1 MISKKSRLIALC
13 EELATPV
20 TQDGEFLLKGGFGSS
35 DGGPTTTEVINGD
48 CINDPCTNAYG
59 CTNTICTNGAC
70 TNSSLHGNSCI
81 NKTCFN
87 TTLKPGSSEEPTKAD
102 GKIVQ
107 CGFLF

>member
-1 MISKKSRLIALC
+1 MLHKKSYLMALC

-20 TQDGEFLLKGGFGSS
+20 TQDGEFLLKGGFGSFEGIS
-35 DGGPTTTEVINGD
+35 ISPRQSNGD
-48 CINDPCTNAYG
+48 CMNDPCTNPHG

-70 TNSSLHGNSCI
+70 TNSDMHG
-81 NKTCFN
+81 KTCSNQTCYN
-87 TTLKPGSSEEPTKAD
+87 TTKKPGSSEEPTKAD